1 MNTLTPVRCRATEIN
16 AQRHAQASVAERSD
30 WTPAGLAAGARSI
43 PPRDTNDPKH
53 WRKRAGAA
61 TEGHTLSHT
70 AKPGGDHGFSAF
82 PAIDL

>member
-1 MNTLTPVRCRATEIN
+1 MRIYPFQRLDGHSSAT
-16 AQRHAQASVAERSD
+16 AE
-30 WTPAGLAAGARSI
+30 LAADFG
-43 PPRDTNDPKH
+43 RDV
-53 WRKRAGAA
+53 RRAGAA

>member
-1 MNTLTPVRCRATEIN
+1 MPRGMPRRRLLRDPIELPPVWQPGHDQFLHGTQMIRNIE
-16 AQRHAQASVAERSD
+16 
-30 WTPAGLAAGARSI
+30 
-43 PPRDTNDPKH
+43 
-53 WRKRAGAA
+53 RKRAGAA

>member
-1 MNTLTPVRCRATEIN
+1 MPDPLQLALFAQEFSNVVEFRSPAANGRRA
-16 AQRHAQASVAERSD
+16 
-30 WTPAGLAAGARSI
+30 LFGARLQS
-43 PPRDTNDPKH
+43 
-53 WRKRAGAA
+53 RAGAA